1 MVYFRR
7 YREIYGVEFGAMS
20 DRVAYGRILS
30 TLVDG
35 WRAEYLDDV
44 ELVSGIINNGIEDL
58 TPEHALAVSCVDLDD
73 IITQISEDYDTDGGD
88 VFRWLYNEVMRKVYF
103 ALLDW
108 GDGGTCVGQVARYN
122 NAVGDHVVIEYRE
135 GWKR

>member
-7 YREIYGVEFGAMS
+7 YEGHGVEFGAVE
-20 DRVAYGRILS
+20 DRVAYGGILS
-30 TLVDG
+30 TLIDG

-44 ELVSGIINNGIEDL
+44 ELVRGIINRSIDDL
-58 TPEHALAVSCVDLDD
+58 MPEHALAVECVDLDD
-73 IITQISEDYDTDGGD
+73 VITQISEDYDTDGGD
-88 VFRWLYNEVMRKVYF
+88 VFRWLYDEVMRKVYF

-108 GDGGTCVGQVARYN
+108 GDGGTRPGQIARYN
-122 NAVGDHVVIEYRE
+122 NAVGNHVAIEYRE

>member
-7 YREIYGVEFGAMS
+7 YREIFGVEFGAIA
-20 DRVAYGRILS
+20 DRVAYGGIFS
-30 TLVDG
+30 TLADG

-44 ELVSGIINNGIEDL
+44 ELVRGIINNSIEDL
-58 TPEHALAVSCVDLDD
+58 MPEHALAVSCVDLDD
-73 IITQISEDYDTDGGD
+73 IVTQISEDYDTDGGD
-88 VFRWLYNEVMRKVYF
+88 VFRWLYDEVLRKVYF

-108 GDGGTCVGQVARYN
+108 GDGGACVGQVARYN
-122 NAVGDHVVIEYRE
+122 NAVGNHVAIEYRE